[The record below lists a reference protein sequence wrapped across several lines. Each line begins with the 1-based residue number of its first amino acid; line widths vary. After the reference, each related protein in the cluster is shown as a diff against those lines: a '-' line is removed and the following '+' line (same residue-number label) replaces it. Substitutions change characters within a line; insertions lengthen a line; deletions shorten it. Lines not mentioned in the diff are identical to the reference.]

1 MADENPGGLWSKLA
15 ILSGFLTAVAA
26 LVAALH
32 VWYPASPTTTP
43 LPPAQPTAVPV
54 PAAVPAPQ
62 PSPAPLPAAVP
73 QPAPAL
79 PNGTYSAERGYDGD
93 KSETEP
99 LICPSEET
107 FRVTVQN
114 EVVSFV
120 TSEWDSKGPLRRQW
134 TGRIDQ
140 KTGSIAIDGSVAV
153 PQTNL
158 PLKITGPFA
167 GATMESDYCGRGY
180 FRIQR

>member
-73 QPAPAL
+73 QPAPAPAL

-99 LICPSEET
+99 LICPSEDT

-114 EVVSFV
+114 EVVSF
-120 TSEWDSKGPLRRQW
+120 
-134 TGRIDQ
+134 
-140 KTGSIAIDGSVAV
+140 AIDGSVAV